1 MEKEKNSMLLKIK
14 QKLRFLWE
22 NTPRVAK
29 VYFAL
34 AAVAFIC
41 RSLCKISTPF
51 ADFFVRYVAGGV
63 RFLMTSVSN
72 ILPFS
77 IAEIFILLI
86 PIVFVFLV
94 LVGVRVSKSRE
105 RSASFAILLVSIL
118 ALIYFLFVF
127 TYATGYQKSTIDK
140 SFSFKANEVSVEDL
154 SATADWLTSE
164 AMALCDEELFA
175 DKGSLMP
182 FSFAE
187 MNEKLNAS
195 FTAVN
200 KEYDMLFN
208 YYTKA
213 KPVIFSGAMSYTHTL
228 GIYTFFTG
236 EANINM
242 SYPDYTTVFTAAHEM
257 SHQRGIARENEA
269 NFLAFIVC
277 INADD
282 DYIRYAGYVNM
293 LEYVLNALATA
304 DYELYAATLTGLP
317 KPIRRELAA
326 YSEIY
331 RKYDKTPVGDIS
343 QTLNDTYLKS
353 QGTEGRVSYG
363 MVVDLAVSYYKENVE
378 KLPK

>member
-1 MEKEKNSMLLKIK
+1 MEKEKNSMHLKIK

-29 VYFAL
+29 VFFAL
-34 AAVAFIC
+34 AVVAFIC
-41 RSLCKISTPF
+41 RAVCKVSSGF

-63 RFLMTSVSN
+63 RFTMTSASN

-77 IAEIFILLI
+77 VAEILILLLPLI
-86 PIVFVFLV
+86 FAFIVFLS
-94 LVGVRVSKSRE
+94 VRASVSKE
-105 RSASFAILLVSIL
+105 KSARLIIILLSVL

-127 TYATGYQKSTIDK
+127 SCAAGYQKSGIDE
-140 SFSFKANEVSVEDL
+140 SFSLEMEEVSVEDL
-154 SATADWLTSE
+154 GATAYWLSSE
-164 AMALCDEELFA
+164 AEALCDEALFT
-175 DKGSLMP
+175 DEGSEMP
-182 FSFAE
+182 FTFAE

-200 KEYDMLFN
+200 KEYDMFLN
-208 YYTKA
+208 YQTKA
-213 KPVIFSGAMSYTHTL
+213 KPVILSGAMSYTHTL

-293 LEYVLNALATA
+293 LEYVLNAIATS
-304 DYELYAATLTGLP
+304 DYDLYFDIMMSLS
-317 KPIRRELAA
+317 KPIRKELSA
-326 YSEIY
+326 YSEVY
-331 RKYDKTPVGDIS
+331 RKYDDTPVGEIS
-343 QTLNDTYLKS
+343 QTLNDTYLKI

-378 KLPK
+378 KLTK